1 MIALSHEYVCRFNVA
16 VNDPFGVSGVE
27 RVGNLDSKRQD
38 QVHLQWAVR
47 NAVLERYPVQ
57 KLHGDKG
64 LGFVFADLVNCAD
77 IGMVQR

>member
-38 QVHLQWAVR
+38 QLHLQWAVR
-47 NAVLERYPVQ
+47 KMRCLSVTPSRNSMAIKDWVSCLP
-57 KLHGDKG
+57 
-64 LGFVFADLVNCAD
+64 
-77 IGMVQR
+77 IS